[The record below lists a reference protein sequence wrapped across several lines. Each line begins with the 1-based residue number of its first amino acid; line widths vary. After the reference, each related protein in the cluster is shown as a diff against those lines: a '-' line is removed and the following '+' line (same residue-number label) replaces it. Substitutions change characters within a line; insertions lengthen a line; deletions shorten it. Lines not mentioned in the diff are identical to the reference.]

1 MEKLLTVS
9 IAAYNVEA
17 YLDKT
22 LQSLICGKD
31 LLDRIEVLIIND
43 ASTDGT
49 INIAES
55 YAAKY
60 PDTFTA
66 VTKENGG
73 HGSTLNYSIKRAR
86 GKYFRML
93 DGDDWYDTAQFE
105 QFIENLE
112 KTDADL
118 VLTPYTRVYEADGHE
133 ENVNRYR
140 LEYGM
145 EYKLEHETYNLLDN
159 LHAAE
164 LTVKTELL
172 RDNNV
177 HITEHCCYT
186 DDALVS
192 YALLFSETVI
202 KFHDNVYRYRIG
214 VAGQSVSDEGRIRH
228 WEDGIR
234 VVTDIIKNTS
244 GYINAYDGEKRKF
257 VYNILCNT
265 LGLQYDTFLLMDKF
279 DIIRQRINN
288 FNRDMMNFNREFYD
302 YANTHCWKK
311 RLAEDIIVRIPKLC
325 ETEEKN
331 FVVFGA
337 GKSGEKAVRVLLKE
351 NVKVSAVTDN
361 EKAKWGQEIS
371 GVPVISPE
379 SAASLDNV
387 IFYIAVKG
395 FSNEIYTQ
403 LKNMGVQDKNIFN
416 LPVRMEN

>member
-9 IAAYNVEA
+9 VAAYNVEA
-17 YLDKT
+17 YLGKT
-22 LQSLICGKD
+22 LQSLVCGKEM
-31 LLDRIEVLIIND
+31 LDKLEVLIIND

-55 YAAKY
+55 YASKY

-73 HGSTLNYSIKRAR
+73 HGSTLNYSINRAR

-105 QFIENLE
+105 QYLKKLE
-112 KTDADL
+112 KTEADL
-118 VLTPYTRVYEADGHE
+118 IITPYRRVYESDSHE
-133 ENVNRYR
+133 ETVNRHR
-140 LEYGM
+140 LEYDRQYM
-145 EYKLEHETYNLLDN
+145 LENETYALLDN

-172 RDNNV
+172 RGNRV
-177 HITEHCCYT
+177 YITEHCCYT
-186 DDALVS
+186 DDALVLYS
-192 YALLFSETVI
+192 MLFSQTVI

-351 NVKVSAVTDN
+351 NVEVLAVTDN

>member
-1 MEKLLTVS
+1 MKKLLTVS

-22 LQSLICGKD
+22 LQSLICGKE
-31 LLDRIEVLIIND
+31 LMDRIEVLIIND

-55 YAAKY
+55 YASKY
-60 PDTFTA
+60 PATFTS

-86 GKYFRML
+86 GKYFKML

-105 QFIENLE
+105 HFIKKLE
-112 KTDADL
+112 KTDVDL
-118 VLTPYTRVYEADGHE
+118 VLTPYTRVYEDDGRE
-133 ENVNRYR
+133 ENVNRYG
-140 LEYGM
+140 LEYGR

-172 RDNNV
+172 RTNNV

-192 YALLFSETVI
+192 YALLFSETVE
-202 KFHDNVYRYRIG
+202 KFNDNVYRYRIG

-234 VVTDIIKNTS
+234 VVTDIIKNTAR
-244 GYINAYDGEKRKF
+244 YINEYDRAKRVF
-257 VYNILCNT
+257 VYNILCHT
-265 LGLQYDTFLLMDKF
+265 LGFQYDTFLIMDKF

-288 FNRDMMNFNREFYD
+288 FNQDMMKFNREFYD
-302 YANTHCWKK
+302 YANTNCWSK
-311 RLAEDIIVRIPKLC
+311 RLAEDIIVRIPELC
-325 ETEEKN
+325 EEEEKN
-331 FVVFGA
+331 IVVFGA
-337 GKSGEKAVRVLLKE
+337 GKSGKKAVRVMLKE
-351 NVKVSAVTDN
+351 DVKIAAVTDN
-361 EKAKWGQEIS
+361 EKAKWGQNIS

-379 SAASLDNV
+379 SAVSLDNV

-395 FSNEIYTQ
+395 FDSEIYTQ

-416 LPVRMEN
+416 LPVRMES